1 MVLAVGWAGY
11 LIPKALK
18 HHDDLAMSR
27 PVDTFSDSV
36 RVVGAS
42 AAKPARAAAP
52 VPPVAT
58 PEPAP
63 TAPTAAAGPAAG
75 PDLEPDVEPDLE
87 PVAGP
92 ESVHPVPSVP
102 AAPSAGRPTITREAA
117 RRAARRRRR
126 VLAALLLT
134 LGLVM
139 LTSAL
144 GYTPWWSTTVPGGLV
159 VAFLVV
165 ARLTVRAQ
173 QVRRAAPVQPAA
185 RPASAAPA
193 AAQAPAAPADV
204 EPDLGREDTAGLSRE
219 QLAAAVAAPVL
230 DDGGL
235 WDPLPMTLP
244 TYVNKARARRT
255 VRTIEITGMT
265 SSGHDA
271 ADTALARTAAEA
283 AKAETD
289 ARTEAEAE
297 AEQRKAAGA

>member
-1 MVLAVGWAGY
+1 VDLSGIIFVVLAVGWAGY

-27 PVDTFSDSV
+27 PVEEFSDSV

-42 AAKPARAAAP
+42 AARPAAP
-52 VPPVAT
+52 MAPVL
-58 PEPAP
+58 PEPSTDA
-63 TAPTAAAGPAAG
+63 TLDATAAPEAG
-75 PDLEPDVEPDLE
+75 PDT
-87 PVAGP
+87 
-92 ESVHPVPSVP
+92 VHPVPIV
-102 AAPSAGRPTITREAA
+102 APTVAQTGTATVVARSTITRAAA
-117 RRAARRRRR
+117 RRAAQRRRR
-126 VLAALLLT
+126 VLLALLLA
-134 LGLVM
+134 LVVVT
-139 LTSAL
+139 LTSYL
-144 GYTPWWSTTVPGGLV
+144 GYTPWWSTAAPGGLV
-159 VAFLVV
+159 AAFLVI

-185 RPASAAPA
+185 RPEAAPA
-193 AAQAPAAPADV
+193 TGAVPPVPADV
-204 EPDLGREDTAGLSRE
+204 EPDLGREDTQGLSRE
-219 QLAAAVAAPVL
+219 QLAEAVAAPLV

-283 AKAETD
+283 AKAEAD
-289 ARTEAEAE
+289 ARAEAE
-297 AEQRKAAGA
+297 VQDEERKAAGA